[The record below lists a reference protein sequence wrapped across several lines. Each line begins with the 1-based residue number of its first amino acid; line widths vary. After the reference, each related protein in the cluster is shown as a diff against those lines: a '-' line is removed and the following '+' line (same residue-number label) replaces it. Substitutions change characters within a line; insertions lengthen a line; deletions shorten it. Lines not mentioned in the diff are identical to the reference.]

1 MVKQRSPFNENPN
14 VIKLSALHDRLSR
27 GLEQAKS
34 GELAEGTGREAMERA
49 FERAKRESDN
59 HGATK

>member
-1 MVKQRSPFNENPN
+1 MTRVEIPEPGDTDLCTR
-14 VIKLSALHDRLSR
+14 LHR